1 MDQHTVVLLKKDF
14 ITLKRN
20 LGFILMFIA
29 LPIVM
34 MGTFWKLQSLI
45 EAKWSPEQHHME
57 SKCVGHIK
65 IRVCFCQNSL
75 RCRLS
80 GI

>member
-34 MGTFWKLQSLI
+34 MGTFWKL
-45 EAKWSPEQHHME
+45 
-57 SKCVGHIK
+57 
-65 IRVCFCQNSL
+65 
-75 RCRLS
+75 
-80 GI
+80 